1 MTNKEIVE
9 KLKELKEFANDM
21 NVSIDAI
28 TEKIDDII
36 YDINGKDIH
45 KIDDP
50 FEVDDELD
58 EFLNNNDNSF
68 NF

>member
-1 MTNKEIVE
+1 MTNKDVVE
-9 KLKELKEFANDM
+9 RLKELRELVNEM
-21 NVSIDAI
+21 NVSSDTI